1 MDKIKKN
8 KKVVIKSIVVGI
20 ILFVA
25 SIAMVIVGVDQYTS
39 AKEQYK
45 IDRDEWF
52 YGDGQMPSYPN
63 LPFITFMGFASF
75 FISIPCLVYGLAPSV
90 IKKTKTNLKAMGE
103 ETGNMLEFFTQ
114 KQTRTCA
121 YCGSALEDGKTKC
134 DNCGASVN
142 K

>member
-1 MDKIKKN
+1 MNKTNKN
-8 KKVVIKSIVVGI
+8 KKAILIGI
-20 ILFVA
+20 ILLVA
-25 SIAMVIVGVDQYTS
+25 SIVMVVTGVKKYLD
-39 AKEQYK
+39 AKEQYM
-45 IDRDEWF
+45 IDRDNWF
-52 YGDGQMPSYPN
+52 YHHGQMPSYPN

-114 KQTRTCA
+114 KQTRTCT

-134 DNCGASVN
+134 DNCGASIN